1 MPRRRLPIAD
11 AKQRL
16 LAEIGQLARRQAASK
31 IQSETLRA
39 SLFVDIVPTENTV
52 RVGVPH
58 YWAIYYHDG
67 RGPVRAQPGKF
78 LVYFK
83 DPAKDPR
90 IANGYPE
97 RAASIVR
104 LSREEFKEALARDE
118 LIVVKSV
125 GPAAPHPFFTRGMDG
140 FQDKVHE
147 PARQFMSS
155 IMRDLGVVG
164 PIEKDSAKFRLK

>member
-1 MPRRRLPIAD
+1 MPRKVVPIAD

-16 LAEIGQLARRQAASK
+16 LAELGLLAREQARRKLES
-31 IQSETLRA
+31 QTLRDA
-39 SLFVDIVPTENTV
+39 MFVDIVPEEDKV
-52 RVGVPH
+52 VVGVPH

-67 RGPVRAQPGKF
+67 RGPIRAKPGKW

-83 DPAKDPR
+83 DPSQDPR
-90 IANGYPE
+90 IKNGYPE

-104 LSREEFKEALARDE
+104 LSREQFLDALARDE

-140 FQDKVHE
+140 FQDKVHA
-147 PARQFMSS
+147 PARRFMSS
-155 IMRDLGVVG
+155 LMDELGLTRV
-164 PIEKDSAKFRLK
+164 EKDRADIRLK

>member
-1 MPRRRLPIAD
+1 MPPKRIPLAD

-16 LAEIGQLARRQAASK
+16 LAEIGLLARRQAASK

-39 SLFVDIVPTENTV
+39 ALFVDIVPTEDAV

-67 RGPVRAQPGKF
+67 RGPVRAKPGKW

-90 IANGYPE
+90 IQSGYPE

-104 LSREEFKEALARDE
+104 LSREEFQEALARDE

-147 PARQFMSS
+147 PARRFMSS
-155 IMRDLGVVG
+155 IMRDLGFVG
-164 PIEKDSAKFRLK
+164 PVERDSVNIRLK

>member
-1 MPRRRLPIAD
+1 MPRKNVPIAD
-11 AKQRL
+11 AKTRL
-16 LAEIGQLARRQAASK
+16 LAEIGLLARRQAASK
-31 IQSETLRA
+31 VQSETLRDA
-39 SLFVDIVPTENTV
+39 LFVDIVPTEDKVT
-52 RVGVPH
+52 VGVPH

-67 RGPVRAQPGKF
+67 RGPIRAKPGKF

-83 DPAKDPR
+83 DPSQDPR
-90 IANGYPE
+90 IQNGYPE

-104 LSREEFKEALARDE
+104 LTREQFLEALARDQ

-125 GPAAPHPFFTRGMDG
+125 GPAGPHPFFTRGMDG

-147 PARQFMSS
+147 PARRFMSS

-164 PIEKDSAKFRLK
+164 PVETDSARIKLK